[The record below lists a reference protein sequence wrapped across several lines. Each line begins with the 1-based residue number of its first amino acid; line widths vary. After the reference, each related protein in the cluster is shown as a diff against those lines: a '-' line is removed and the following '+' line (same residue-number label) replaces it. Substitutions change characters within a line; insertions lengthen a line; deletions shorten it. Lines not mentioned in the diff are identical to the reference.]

1 MRTLKLLSILTA
13 LAATAPLHADAIDD
27 YVNQEIGR
35 ERTPGAA
42 LAIIHHGKLVRAQ
55 GYGYANIE
63 HRVPVHPDTIF
74 QSGSIGKQFTSTAI
88 MLMVEDGKLRLDES
102 IRTYLPESPKSWQ
115 PIKLR
120 HILTHTSGIAGDP
133 GFDRRRDY
141 TDEELL
147 GILYALKLEF
157 PPGERW
163 SYSNSGYTLLGL
175 LVKRVSGEFYGDVLA
190 RRVFGPLHMQTA
202 RVISD
207 GDIVMN
213 RAAGYELTDR
223 GLRNQ
228 EWVSPTSNSTAD
240 GALYLTVLDY
250 AKWDAGLLA
259 GRILKPE
266 SWAQVYAPVRLASGK
281 TYPYGFAW
289 SLEDFAGQEIH
300 QHSGSWQG
308 FQTFFIRYLG
318 DEISIVVLTNSDRG
332 DPARIARAVAGLY
345 DSKLTLP
352 PGAPIE
358 DRDPAVTE
366 RVKRQ
371 VQSLAGGKLDTR
383 DFVKG
388 SAEDYERTAE
398 YFSPRVKEVG
408 ALQELRLFGIGVD
421 EHGDERLYRYRGRFE
436 KGVLEINVS
445 LDASGKLS
453 GLSLRPET
461 AWDAP
466 LQP

>member
-1 MRTLKLLSILTA
+1 MRTLKLFSVLAA

-27 YVNQEIGR
+27 YVNAEIAR
-35 ERTPGAA
+35 QRTPGAA
-42 LAIIHHGKLVRAQ
+42 LAIIQHGELVRAQ

-63 HRVPVHPDTIF
+63 HHVPVHPDTIF

-88 MLMVEDGKLRLDES
+88 MLLVEDGKLKLDES
-102 IRTYLPESPKSWQ
+102 IRTYLPEAPKSWQ

-133 GFDRRRDY
+133 GFDLRRDY

-147 GILYALKLEF
+147 KIIYGLKLEF

-163 SYSNSGYTLLGL
+163 SYSNSGYALLGL

-190 RRVFGPLHMQTA
+190 KRVFGPLHMQTA

-207 GDIVMN
+207 NDIVMN
-213 RAAGYELTDR
+213 RAAGYEVTDK
-223 GLRNQ
+223 GIRNQ
-228 EWVSPTSNSTAD
+228 EWVAPTGNSTAD
-240 GALYLTVLDY
+240 GSLYLTVLDY

-259 GRILKPE
+259 GKILKPQ
-266 SWAQVYAPVRLASGK
+266 SWAEVYTPVRLASGK

-289 SLEDFAGQEIH
+289 ALEKFAGQEVH
-300 QHSGSWQG
+300 QHGGSWQG
-308 FQTFFIRYLG
+308 FKTFFIRYLG
-318 DEISIVVLTNSDRG
+318 DEISVVVLTNSTRG
-332 DPARIARAVAGLY
+332 EPERIARTVAGLY
-345 DSKLTLP
+345 NPKLALP

-358 DRDPAVTE
+358 NRDPATTA

-371 VQSLAGGKLDTR
+371 VLLLADGKLDTS
-383 DFVKG
+383 DFVKLPP
-388 SAEDYERTAE
+388 EDYKRVTE
-398 YFSPRVKEVG
+398 YFGPRIKEAG
-408 ALQELRLFGIGVD
+408 TLEELRLFGMT
-421 EHGDERLYRYRGRFE
+421 ERGDDRVYRYRGRFE
-436 KGVLEINVS
+436 KGVLAINAT
-445 LDASGKLS
+445 LDPSGKLS
-453 GLSLRPET
+453 SLTVNPEI